1 MSDKK
6 TNGVDKKRIE
16 AAVREILIAIGE
28 DPDREGLQA
37 TPERVGRMYEELFGG
52 LHSDP
57 KEHVGK
63 VFTEQYDEI
72 VLLKDIPFHS
82 MCEHHMLPFM
92 GTAHIAYLPRG
103 RVLGVSKLTR
113 ILSCFALRPQ
123 VQERLTNQIAQFIMD
138 EVDARGVAVVIEAT
152 HTCMTIRGVKKPG
165 AVMVTSSMLGTF
177 RSDPRSRAE
186 VMSLI
191 KG

>member
-1 MSDKK
+1 MTDINKS
-6 TNGVDKKRIE
+6 GVDKKRIE
-16 AAVREILIAIGE
+16 AAVREILLAIGE
-28 DPDREGLQA
+28 DPDREGLLA
-37 TPERVGRMYEELFGG
+37 TPDRVARMYEELFGG
-52 LHSDP
+52 LHSDA

-103 RVLGVSKLTR
+103 QVLGVSKLTR

-123 VQERLTNQIAQFIMD
+123 VQERLTNQIAQFIM
-138 EVDARGVAVVIEAT
+138 EKVEARGVAVVMEAT